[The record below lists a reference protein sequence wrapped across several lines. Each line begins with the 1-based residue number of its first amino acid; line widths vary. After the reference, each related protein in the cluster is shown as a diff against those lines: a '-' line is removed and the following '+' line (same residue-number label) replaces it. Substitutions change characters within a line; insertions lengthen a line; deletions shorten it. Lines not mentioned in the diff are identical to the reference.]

1 MKFIHL
7 SDLHLGK
14 RVNEYSM
21 LEDQEYILKKIINI
35 VDAEKPAGV
44 IIAGDV
50 YDKSVPAAEAVQLF
64 DNFLVQ
70 LAKRKLEV
78 FVISG
83 NHDSPERI
91 AFGSRIMDASGIHMS
106 PVYNGKIVPFS
117 MQDEY
122 GTVDVYMLPFIKPA
136 HVRRFCDDEIT
147 TYTDA
152 INSVISKLSI
162 NHGNRNILVTHQ
174 FVTGSLRSESEEI
187 SVGGSDNVDA
197 YVFDPFDYVALG
209 HIHSPQ
215 NCGAEHIRY
224 CGTPLKYSFSEA
236 KDRKSVTV
244 IELAEKVLANIQAK
258 VGDLDTLEKRYT
270 WLKALS
276 NTANGNISGKEKVML
291 ETYIQMTYF
300 DRIIARAN
308 TRFMIMSGGQYE
320 LKRRKEAENNRS
332 QSGLDLDVIDHYN
345 GTERSVKTLSG
356 GESFK
361 ASLSLALGLSDE
373 IQASAGGVKLDTMF
387 VDEGFGSLDD
397 ESIDQAMKALLSLVD
412 GNRLV
417 GIISHVADL
426 KNRIDKQIVVTKEKS
441 GGSKANIVT

>member
-21 LEDQEYILKKIINI
+21 LEDQEYILKKIVNI
-35 VDAEKPAGV
+35 IDDEKPDGV

-50 YDKSVPAAEAVQLF
+50 YDKSVPSAEAVQLF

-70 LAKRKLEV
+70 LAKRKLKV

-106 PVYNGKIVPFS
+106 PVYDGNITPIS
-117 MQDEY
+117 MQDKY

-136 HVRRFCDDEIT
+136 HVRRFCDDEIA

-162 NHGNRNILVTHQ
+162 NPANRNILVTHQ
-174 FVTGSLRSESEEI
+174 FVTGALRSESEEI

-197 YVFDPFDYVALG
+197 YVFEPFDYVALG

-215 NCGAEHIRY
+215 NCGSEHVRY

-236 KDRKSVTV
+236 NDQKSVTV
-244 IELAEKVLANIQAK
+244 VEFMEKGNVLKKTVDLISLHDLVELKGTYEGL
-258 VGDLDTLEKRYT
+258 T
-270 WLKALS
+270 LKAFYE
-276 NTANGNISGKEKVML
+276 NTTWQEDYTHITLTDEEDIPDAIGKLRTVYHRLMKLDYDNRRTRSSMGISGAADVESKSPVEL
-291 ETYIQMTYF
+291 F
-300 DRIIARAN
+300 SD
-308 TRFMIMSGGQYE
+308 FYE
-320 LKRRKEAENNRS
+320 LQNNQPMNAEQFEYMKS
-332 QSGLDLDVIDHYN
+332 LI
-345 GTERSVKTLSG
+345 EKTWE
-356 GESFK
+356 GE
-361 ASLSLALGLSDE
+361 
-373 IQASAGGVKLDTMF
+373 Q
-387 VDEGFGSLDD
+387 
-397 ESIDQAMKALLSLVD
+397 
-412 GNRLV
+412 
-417 GIISHVADL
+417 
-426 KNRIDKQIVVTKEKS
+426 
-441 GGSKANIVT
+441 